1 MTILLTESKYVGQ
14 ANTIKYIIALY
25 QFFTELRLLF
35 TLPIVLH
42 ADNQSAILL
51 LQNPEFHARTRYIDT
66 AYHYQREKVENGVV
80 KIVYISTK
88 DMVADGLT
96 KPLTGVKFQQFMKLL
111 QLNK

>member
-1 MTILLTESKYVGQ
+1 M
-14 ANTIKYIIALY
+14 
-25 QFFTELRLLF
+25 
-35 TLPIVLH
+35 PITFH

-51 LQNPEFHARTRYIDT
+51 SQNPEFYARTRYIDT

-96 KPLTGVKFQQFMKLL
+96 KPLTGAEFQQFVKFL
-111 QLNK
+111 